1 VSHSM
6 GGYVEGRNSRE
17 LADLGF
23 LMMPHAITSL
33 DGGRGRGIHMLEGTK
48 TSDAAVKLHY
58 CA

>member
-1 VSHSM
+1 M